1 MMEGWKYKSRAFKSY
16 SFVTKKNKKEDRKF
30 SSVLIQVFRGAY
42 VPYFRTKAPSFCCSI
57 FFKECFNPLAM
68 FFLFLFLYFY
78 FLYPSPQYFRN
89 FFSNL
94 RISPWLKKSFKVL
107 RLIKKLFVSQKNWIY
122 SFLLMPQV
130 KFSPR
135 LLSSSL
141 QTEGN
146 YLFPSNNVIWK
157 TTFPKQKVGRIMEL
171 KKCPKL
177 NLRKYCSQILMKFHH
192 FCNIYVFGLFCWA
205 II

>member
-1 MMEGWKYKSRAFKSY
+1 MSPIVEPKP
-16 SFVTKKNKKEDRKF
+16 
-30 SSVLIQVFRGAY
+30 QVFA
-42 VPYFRTKAPSFCCSI
+42 APSFSRNVSTLWPC
-57 FFKECFNPLAM
+57 FF
-68 FFLFLFLYFY
+68 YFY
-78 FLYPSPQYFRN
+78 FCISISYIPLIFLWTPKGFISPQYFRN